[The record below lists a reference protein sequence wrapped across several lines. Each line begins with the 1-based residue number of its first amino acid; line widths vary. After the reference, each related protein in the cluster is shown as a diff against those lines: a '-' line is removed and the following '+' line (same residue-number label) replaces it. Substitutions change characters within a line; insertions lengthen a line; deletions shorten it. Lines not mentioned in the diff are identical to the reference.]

1 MELSYNLGY
10 QESISVHLTRRQ
22 IFAGKPYSTFP
33 NIWEWL
39 LRNSHLHVG
48 PGENSKTKYIP
59 ENPNSQYDWGNDAEN
74 VSNILYLV
82 LRIIV
87 QSWGL
92 RLISSHCLMKTRQ
105 SKHCGFSLY
114 MFDNSKSKSMVRL
127 VRAEKMVLSG
137 LVFARKIARM
147 ILIQNI

>member
-1 MELSYNLGY
+1 MTLSYNLAY
-10 QESISVHLTRRQ
+10 QEIISLHPTRRQ

-92 RLISSHCLMKTRQ
+92 RLISSHCLMKILSTKNCCASYFTVSCVSIKGIFWPTVNPTCAYFKQ
-105 SKHCGFSLY
+105 FKFMCLP
-114 MFDNSKSKSMVRL
+114 L
-127 VRAEKMVLSG
+127 AEDGKL
-137 LVFARKIARM
+137 
-147 ILIQNI
+147 